1 MSALTFLGKCESPTN
16 SPCGLV
22 PKSTTDKGHSAAYG
36 KFPPS
41 VGVACAPPRGFP
53 TVRLFT
59 KSGDNSGRNDAKPT
73 AQHRFSGNAQNLSN
87 AASSRGGC
95 GGAAPR
101 PRHAG
106 KLSRRDRRSNSGR
119 NQEAT
124 QQTAEH
130 PGAGAVYFPQL
141 FAQRSETAEAG

>member
-1 MSALTFLGKCESPTN
+1 MDERLVCFQKTCRKFTD

-22 PKSTTDKGHSAAYG
+22 PKSTTDKGHRAAYG

-41 VGVACAPPRGFP
+41 VGVACAPPGGFP

-73 AQHRFSGNAQNLSN
+73 AQNSFSGNAQNLSN

-106 KLSRRDRRSNSGR
+106 RLMQTEQKSEQRRGWAANPAVDKRQVNEHWKCCR
-119 NQEAT
+119 QQKT
-124 QQTAEH
+124 Q
-130 PGAGAVYFPQL
+130 
-141 FAQRSETAEAG
+141 